1 MNGQLIILNLIF
13 FYSSILPDRTVCVNT
28 VPIRGH
34 RYVISFCP
42 RLTVKLYMSNTLH
55 DDRAMSEPTLKD
67 LSLRRSLLNTSN
79 IHFAMNITYSDF
91 YITITITITIIII
104 VVVVVV
110 NIVVVL
116 HHLLPCLLF
125 CRCW

>member
-1 MNGQLIILNLIF
+1 MFNAQATDCTHTGTPICDKF
-13 FYSSILPDRTVCVNT
+13 LPKA
-28 VPIRGH
+28 
-34 RYVISFCP
+34 Y
-42 RLTVKLYMSNTLH
+42 VKLYMSSTLH

-67 LSLRRSLLNTSN
+67 KSLRRSLLDTSN

-91 YITITITITIIII
+91 YITITIIIIII

>member
-1 MNGQLIILNLIF
+1 MIVTLSNKTGCLLSAVCDDSGIIICLTLQL
-13 FYSSILPDRTVCVNT
+13 
-28 VPIRGH
+28 
-34 RYVISFCP
+34 
-42 RLTVKLYMSNTLH
+42 KLYMSSTLH
-55 DDRAMSEPTLKD
+55 DDRAMSEPPKFQALS

-91 YITITITITIIII
+91 YITITIIIIIIIVI

-116 HHLLPCLLF
+116 HHLLPFQIF

>member
-1 MNGQLIILNLIF
+1 MENIIFITAFNAQATDCTHTGTPICDKF
-13 FYSSILPDRTVCVNT
+13 LPKAYR
-28 VPIRGH
+28 
-34 RYVISFCP
+34 
-42 RLTVKLYMSNTLH
+42 KLYMSNTLH

-67 LSLRRSLLNTSN
+67 KSLRRSLLDTSN

-91 YITITITITIIII
+91 YITITITIIIIII

-116 HHLLPCLLF
+116 HHLLPFQIF